1 MEQQLSDARDQELQP
16 TAAQATTSADFSY
29 EVIHNLIYILCPI
42 NKNDDGN
49 ADLDMDLPP
58 DADESAAQAT
68 ISHEEEEIDVSFLF
82 LWHQIIHQWMVG
94 ITQYTIP
101 SASGWQGTALL
112 HIYQINY
119 LLYIFHLRCS
129 MKMIM

>member
-1 MEQQLSDARDQELQP
+1 MEQQLSDARNQELQP

-68 ISHEEEEIDVSFLF
+68 TSHEEEEIDVSFLF
-82 LWHQIIHQWMVG
+82 LVPSHHSPIDGRNRPIYHSFRQWLAGNCPII
-94 ITQYTIP
+94 
-101 SASGWQGTALL
+101 
-112 HIYQINY
+112 Y
-119 LLYIFHLRCS
+119 LPYRLSTLYFFI
-129 MKMIM
+129 